1 MSSFG
6 LLGTEVS
13 VRLAANKSTGNRS
26 TCSALTYPISF
37 NSIRKDR
44 YPNHEA
50 RKRIEEEHHDELEK
64 LASPDADYF
73 HGIHSGLLAASRMYQ
88 KQADILHINKH
99 DEVSD
104 VLLSEAANHAKKVEE
119 SLEEFPKVEVG
130 NLPTGVH

>member
-1 MSSFG
+1 MNLFG
-6 LLGTEVS
+6 LLETEVS
-13 VRLAANKSTGNRS
+13 GSLAAAESTGNS
-26 TCSALTYPISF
+26 YTCSALTHLLSVY
-37 NSIRKDR
+37 SIRKDR

-99 DEVSD
+99 DGVSD
-104 VLLSEAANHAKKVEE
+104 VLLWEAANHAKKVQE

-130 NLPTGVH
+130 NLPTGAH